1 MYAVTM
7 SMRILLVEDDSRQ
20 AGLLAE
26 ALTGCDA
33 RFEFAFA
40 RTLREAVESVSAEVF
55 DAILLDLNLPDS
67 RSVETVLRMHQVTPF
82 PIVVLTG
89 EPGDGEESIRAG
101 ADEYLVKGQAP
112 PRAVG
117 RVLIYAIER
126 RRARLEEQERTA
138 QLEAE
143 IARRITLEDELRRSE
158 SHLRTIVQ
166 SEPECV
172 KSVSPDGT
180 VLDINRSGLAILG
193 VATLEDILGRSIL
206 EFIHPDDRS
215 SYRAL
220 HDEVTR
226 GGRGV
231 LQFRIVRED
240 GTERWVES
248 HSVPLTDDEGT
259 VTTVLSV
266 TRDITDRKRAE
277 EWLEQ
282 SRSLLQLAGKIAR
295 MGAWIIS
302 LPEREVTW
310 SEEVYA
316 IHEESPDFQ
325 PTVDNGVA
333 YYTDDYGTLLKDAFE
348 VCAANGTPFD
358 LEAQLITAKGRALW
372 VRVIGEPD
380 RDADGAIRAV
390 RGAIQDVTER
400 TTIEKHLLRAQRVES
415 LGRLAG
421 GIAHDL
427 NNLLMPILMG
437 ANLLK
442 KTSPDANPK
451 AISMIEQSAK
461 RGGELVSRIMSFAR
475 GVEGK
480 RTPLR
485 LRDVVSEVEAIA
497 TSTFPP
503 TIEWKC
509 SLPDDLWLIEGD
521 ATQLHQVL
529 LNLCVN
535 ARDAMPEGGTLTIS
549 AANASIDHAYTSSTA
564 NSAMPLGP
572 YVRLEVSDTGVGIP
586 IEIRDRIFDP
596 FFTTKNAGKGS
607 GLGLSTVAAIARAH
621 NGYVAVH
628 SRPGR
633 GTTFE
638 LYLPAAKGAA
648 HRQPSGPHTAAPQG
662 RGELLLV
669 VDDDETVLSAM
680 VETLNAA
687 GYRVVTARD
696 ATGGLTQYAAR
707 QDELKAVITDVVM
720 PNDGGAALIRG
731 LAARNCELP
740 VIVTSGGSGEEN
752 DVVRSIHAGHYLQKP
767 YTADVLLRTV
777 REALEGS
784 S

>member
-1 MYAVTM
+1 
-7 SMRILLVEDDSRQ
+7 MRILLVEDDSRQ
-20 AGLLAE
+20 ARLLSQ
-26 ALTGCDA
+26 ALVECDA
-33 RFEFAFA
+33 RFAFVFA
-40 RTLREAVESVSAEVF
+40 RTLREAVELVTVEAF

-67 RSVETVLRMHQVTPF
+67 RSVETVLRMHEISPL

-89 EPGDGEESIRAG
+89 ERGDGEQAIRAG

-112 PRAVG
+112 ARAVC
-117 RVLIYAIER
+117 RVLVYAIER
-126 RRARLEEQERTA
+126 RRARFEEQERTA

-172 KSVSPDGT
+172 KSVAPDGT
-180 VLDINRSGLAILG
+180 VLEVNRSGLAMLG
-193 VATLEDILGRSIL
+193 VASLEDIRGRSIL
-206 EFIHPDDRS
+206 EFIHPEDRS

-231 LQFRIVRED
+231 LQFRVVRED

-248 HSVPLTDDEGT
+248 HSVPLTDDHGS

-277 EWLEQ
+277 ESLEQ
-282 SRSLLQLAGKIAR
+282 SRSLLQLAGRIGR
-295 MGAWIIS
+295 MGAWIIT
-302 LPEREVTW
+302 LPERTVTW
-310 SEEVYA
+310 SDEVYT
-316 IHEESPDFQ
+316 IHEESHDMQ
-325 PTVDNGVA
+325 PTLDRALG
-333 YYTDDYGTLLKDAFE
+333 YYTDEYPALINAACE
-348 VCAANGTPFD
+348 ECARHGTPFD
-358 LEAQLITAKGRALW
+358 LEAQLVTAQGRQLW
-372 VRVIGEPD
+372 VRVIGEPG
-380 RDADGAIRAV
+380 RDAEGTIRSL
-390 RGAIQDVTER
+390 RGAIQDITER
-400 TTIEKHLLRAQRVES
+400 TKVEQHLLRAQRVES
-415 LGRLAG
+415 IGRLAG

-475 GVEGK
+475 GAEGK
-480 RTPLR
+480 RVPLR
-485 LRDVVSEVEAIA
+485 LRDVVDEVEAIA
-497 TSTFPP
+497 VSTFPAS
-503 TIEWKC
+503 IEWKC

-529 LNLCVN
+529 LNLAVN
-535 ARDAMPEGGTLTIS
+535 ARDAMPEGGTLSIS

-564 NSAMPLGP
+564 NSAMPVGP

-586 IEIRDRIFDP
+586 IEIRERIFDP
-596 FFTTKNAGKGS
+596 FFTTKHAGKGS

-621 NGYVAVH
+621 NGYVTVH

-638 LYLPAAKGAA
+638 LYLPAAAA
-648 HRQPSGPHTAAPQG
+648 TAQRQSSGPHAAAPQG

-669 VDDDETVLSAM
+669 VDDDETVLAAM

-696 ATGGLTQYAAR
+696 ATSALTQYAAR
-707 QDELKAVITDVVM
+707 HDELKAVITDVVM
-720 PNDGGAALIRG
+720 PNAGGAALIRG
-731 LAARNCELP
+731 LAARNAGLP
-740 VIVTSGGSGEEN
+740 VIVTSGGSSEEN
-752 DVVRSIHAGHYLQKP
+752 DAIRSIHVGHYLQKP

-777 REALEGS
+777 REALEGKP
-784 S
+784 